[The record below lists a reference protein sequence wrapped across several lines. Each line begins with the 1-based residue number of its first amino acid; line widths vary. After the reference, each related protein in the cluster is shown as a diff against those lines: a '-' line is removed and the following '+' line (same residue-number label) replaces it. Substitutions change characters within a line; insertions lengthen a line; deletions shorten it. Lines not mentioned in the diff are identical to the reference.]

1 MKRQTIKLG
10 SVVILLVVCVVAYF
24 FITNY
29 YDNKEQEKENANKV
43 VAFSL
48 ENYKESKSISYTYDS
63 KTINLVRKDKQWK
76 IKGDSKKDVDENI
89 VETEMLSALV
99 EIASEEKIDDSS
111 DLEDYGFVKEN
122 GRTTS
127 STNTITI
134 VDSQDKEHII
144 YIGNAN
150 PYDSS
155 KYYMMV
161 EGDESVYVVESSLV
175 DAFSKSSDDLEKEE
189 ETTVEET
196 TVSE

>member
-99 EIASEEKIDDSS
+99 EIALEEKIDDSS